1 MISNALLNE
10 RRRWLKLAAFAVLLV
25 VLSLVGWRWL
35 TFSKSDLTTTAYAQ
49 TDAMLDRRISQI
61 EQRFYYLETRLN
73 SLESSSRSSIMSPSS
88 STNQLQVSQLRTE
101 LDTMR
106 GELDALRARV
116 GDVECGLL
124 KVDERTLSVQQR
136 QRRRSAPGPHDP
148 CRAEPESPVMLA
160 SRP

>member
-1 MISNALLNE
+1 MIVNALLENYG
-10 RRRWLKLAAFAVLLV
+10 RAIKLSAFAVLLV
-25 VLSLVGWRWL
+25 LVSLAGWRWL
-35 TFSKSDLTTTAYAQ
+35 NVSDGDLAPTVHAQ
-49 TDAMLDRRISQI
+49 QNTMLDQRINQI

-73 SLESSSRSSIMSPSS
+73 RLESDSRSPSLTGGS
-88 STNQLQVSQLRTE
+88 SNQMQLSQLRTE
-101 LDTMR
+101 MDTMR
-106 GELDALRARV
+106 GQLDSLRARI

-136 QRRRSAPGPHDP
+136 QRRRSALGPHDP